1 MNAANNLTLVPIGP
15 AVADHDRHAMN
26 EPATKQDLYNMGVQI
41 DSNFGKVISQ
51 FTIVDGEFV
60 NLRTDMNAGFTN
72 LRTDMGARFTKVDSQ
87 FTNLRT
93 DMDAGFDRVDGQ
105 FTNLRTDMDGKFT
118 NLRTDMDS
126 QFIKFRAEMSE
137 QFGKVYTM
145 FGTAQVELNKTLFK
159 FGSLFFTMMIAIMG
173 IDRWWR

>member
-1 MNAANNLTLVPIGP
+1 MNAANNLALMHIGP

-51 FTIVDGEFV
+51 FTIVDSEFV
-60 NLRTDMNAGFTN
+60 NLRTDMNAGFE
-72 LRTDMGARFTKVDSQ
+72 RVDNQ
-87 FTNLRT
+87 IINLRT
-93 DMDAGFDRVDGQ
+93 DMDA
-105 FTNLRTDMDGKFT
+105 
-118 NLRTDMDS
+118 

-137 QFGKVYTM
+137 QFSKVYAM
-145 FGTAQVELNKTLFK
+145 FGTAQIELNKTLFK
-159 FGSLFFTMMIAIMG
+159 FGSLFLTMMIAIMG

>member
-1 MNAANNLTLVPIGP
+1 MNAANNLALTHIGP

-51 FTIVDGEFV
+51 FTIVDSEFV
-60 NLRTDMNAGFTN
+60 NLRTDMNAGFERVDNQIIN
-72 LRTDMGARFTKVDSQ
+72 LRTE
-87 FTNLRT
+87 
-93 DMDAGFDRVDGQ
+93 MDA
-105 FTNLRTDMDGKFT
+105 
-118 NLRTDMDS
+118 

-137 QFGKVYTM
+137 QFSKVYAM
-145 FGTAQVELNKTLFK
+145 FGTAQIELNKTLFK
-159 FGSLFFTMMIAIMG
+159 FGSLFLTMMIAIMG

>member
-1 MNAANNLTLVPIGP
+1 MNATNNLALMHIGP

-51 FTIVDGEFV
+51 FTIVDSEFV
-60 NLRTDMNAGFTN
+60 NLRTDMNAGFERVDNQIIN
-72 LRTDMGARFTKVDSQ
+72 LRTE
-87 FTNLRT
+87 
-93 DMDAGFDRVDGQ
+93 MDA
-105 FTNLRTDMDGKFT
+105 
-118 NLRTDMDS
+118 

-137 QFGKVYTM
+137 QFSKVYAM
-145 FGTAQVELNKTLFK
+145 FGTAQIELNKTLFK
-159 FGSLFFTMMIAIMG
+159 FGSLFLTMMIAIMG

>member
-60 NLRTDMNAGFTN
+60 NLRTDMNAGFE
-72 LRTDMGARFTKVDSQ
+72 RVDNQ
-87 FTNLRT
+87 IINLRT
-93 DMDAGFDRVDGQ
+93 DMDA
-105 FTNLRTDMDGKFT
+105 
-118 NLRTDMDS
+118 

-137 QFGKVYTM
+137 QFSKVYAM
-145 FGTAQVELNKTLFK
+145 FGTAQIELNKTLFK
-159 FGSLFFTMMIAIMG
+159 FGSLFLTMMIAIMG

>member
-51 FTIVDGEFV
+51 FELV
-60 NLRTDMNAGFTN
+60 NKQFEI
-72 LRTDMGARFTKVDSQ
+72 VDSQ

-93 DMDAGFDRVDGQ
+93 DMNAGFS
-105 FTNLRTDMDGKFT
+105 

-137 QFGKVYTM
+137 QFSKVYTM
-145 FGTAQVELNKTLFK
+145 FDTKQVELNKTLFK
-159 FGSLFFTMMIAIMG
+159 FGSLYFTMMFAVLSVE
-173 IDRWWR
+173 RWWR

>member
-1 MNAANNLTLVPIGP
+1 MNAANNLALMHIGP

-51 FTIVDGEFV
+51 FTIVDSEFV
-60 NLRTDMNAGFTN
+60 NLRTDMNAGFERVDNQIIN
-72 LRTDMGARFTKVDSQ
+72 LRTE
-87 FTNLRT
+87 
-93 DMDAGFDRVDGQ
+93 MDA
-105 FTNLRTDMDGKFT
+105 
-118 NLRTDMDS
+118 

-137 QFGKVYTM
+137 QFSKVYAM
-145 FGTAQVELNKTLFK
+145 FGTAQIELNKTLFK
-159 FGSLFFTMMIAIMG
+159 FGSLFLTMMIAIMG

>member
-51 FTIVDGEFV
+51 FTIVDSEFV
-60 NLRTDMNAGFTN
+60 NLRTDMNAGFERVDNQIIN
-72 LRTDMGARFTKVDSQ
+72 LRTE
-87 FTNLRT
+87 
-93 DMDAGFDRVDGQ
+93 MDA
-105 FTNLRTDMDGKFT
+105 
-118 NLRTDMDS
+118 

-137 QFGKVYTM
+137 QFSKVYAM
-145 FGTAQVELNKTLFK
+145 FGTAQIELNKTLFK
-159 FGSLFFTMMIAIMG
+159 FGSLFLTMMIAIMG

>member
-1 MNAANNLTLVPIGP
+1 MNATNNLVLTNIGP

-51 FTIVDGEFV
+51 FTIVDSEFV
-60 NLRTDMNAGFTN
+60 NLRTDMNAGFE
-72 LRTDMGARFTKVDSQ
+72 RVDNQ
-87 FTNLRT
+87 IINLRT
-93 DMDAGFDRVDGQ
+93 DMDA
-105 FTNLRTDMDGKFT
+105 
-118 NLRTDMDS
+118 

-137 QFGKVYTM
+137 QFSKVYAM
-145 FGTAQVELNKTLFK
+145 FGTAQIELNKTLFK
-159 FGSLFFTMMIAIMG
+159 FGSLFLTMMIAIMG

>member
-1 MNAANNLTLVPIGP
+1 MHIGP

-51 FTIVDGEFV
+51 FTIVDSEFV
-60 NLRTDMNAGFTN
+60 NLRTDMNAGFE
-72 LRTDMGARFTKVDSQ
+72 RVDNQ
-87 FTNLRT
+87 IINLRT
-93 DMDAGFDRVDGQ
+93 DMDA
-105 FTNLRTDMDGKFT
+105 
-118 NLRTDMDS
+118 

-137 QFGKVYTM
+137 QFSKVYAM
-145 FGTAQVELNKTLFK
+145 FGTAQIELNKTLFK
-159 FGSLFFTMMIAIMG
+159 FGSLFLTMMIAIMG

>member
-1 MNAANNLTLVPIGP
+1 MNAANNLALMPISP

-26 EPATKQDLYNMGVQI
+26 EPTTKQDLYNMGVQI

-51 FTIVDGEFV
+51 FDKVEGQFV
-60 NLRTDMNAGFTN
+60 
-72 LRTDMGARFTKVDSQ
+72 
-87 FTNLRT
+87 NLRT
-93 DMDAGFDRVDGQ
+93 DMDAGFS
-105 FTNLRTDMDGKFT
+105 

-126 QFIKFRAEMSE
+126 QFVKFRAEMSE
-137 QFGKVYTM
+137 QLSKVYTM